1 MLSIL
6 LTDHDVLVVVKNT
19 TLHFPSTLLTS
30 AALFFFFLFL
40 LMASVWTIIQQI
52 CQCTNSGSNICLLS
66 IVERAWHCFILDSV
80 QFQILYPTP
89 KKRRL
94 LRIHKLS
101 LMGSCRHKQLF
112 WVALHLLWVLLI
124 SSWFTLVIYD
134 TVTFLFWITYRLQIQ
149 LGGVC
154 LHTESD

>member
-1 MLSIL
+1 MLSLWSSKMQHSISL
-6 LTDHDVLVVVKNT
+6 PPFWQVQ
-19 TLHFPSTLLTS
+19 
-30 AALFFFFLFL
+30 LFFFSFFL

-52 CQCTNSGSNICLLS
+52 CQCTSSGSNICLLS